1 MFAGLTG
8 WSLAVG
14 IATAMDSD
22 HDEDQQDTEDTDLNL
37 GIQFQKTLLA
47 LAILLIPVGVIW
59 WNAAILLSALGQEYE
74 IVVQCGMKL

>member
-1 MFAGLTG
+1 
-8 WSLAVG
+8 
-14 IATAMDSD
+14 MDSD
-22 HDEDQQDTEDTDLNL
+22 HDEDSEDTDLNL